1 MFCFPCNNNYTHI
14 LAKKRE
20 KETQKEKKADEGKE
34 GWRDNKLRS
43 LLLNDSD
50 SPSGHPFSLSVLLIC
65 RCVCEDMHK
74 EEASVCVQKRWE
86 DVKYRGRDNAAMSVR
101 GGLSQWHQPS
111 GTPPNLVGF
120 NVHIKIKNGVF
131 VWKHLDFFGGYLTLV
146 LLSSCVFMCLYMS
159 GPLLAIVCSYPLM
172 HTFLSFLILN
182 MSYNRSHWWCC
193 NSTAGFFQG
202 NVLLLDY
209 FKHLSD

>member
-1 MFCFPCNNNYTHI
+1 MTVIHHQATHLVWVCCSFAGVCVRTCI
-14 LAKKRE
+14 KR
-20 KETQKEKKADEGKE
+20 K
-34 GWRDNKLRS
+34 R
-43 LLLNDSD
+43 
-50 SPSGHPFSLSVLLIC
+50 
-65 RCVCEDMHK
+65 
-74 EEASVCVQKRWE
+74 VCVQKRWE

-131 VWKHLDFFGGYLTLV
+131 VWKHLDFLGGYLTLV

-182 MSYNRSHWWCC
+182 MSYNHSHWWCC